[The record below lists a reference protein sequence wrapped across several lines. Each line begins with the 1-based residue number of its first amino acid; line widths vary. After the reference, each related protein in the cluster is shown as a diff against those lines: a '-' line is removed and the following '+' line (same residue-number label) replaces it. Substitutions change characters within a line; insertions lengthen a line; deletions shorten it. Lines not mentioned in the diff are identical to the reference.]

1 MGGAT
6 AFPDSLRLRKIPFV
20 VALFYRV
27 RLANIAGLGVPICP
41 SDTLQA
47 RLSSNFK

>member
-27 RLANIAGLGVPICP
+27 RLANIAGLGGFP
-41 SDTLQA
+41 SAPLTPSRPD
-47 RLSSNFK
+47 